1 MFPESTLLHS
11 VWWSLDLSLSL
22 KMAYILIST
31 LDSKFILDL
40 YHIIHSSVQV
50 NYLYFHQFDV
60 LNGATRPG
68 LGYVVFEICSFLK
81 YSRRGPDLSYC
92 LCLFIYIY
100 IFFLISF
107 SLMGVHFSSH
117 AHSGSYEV
125 HPISAIKRPLYQCYS
140 TTDARSSF
148 WQWPFPMLRQRW

>member
-1 MFPESTLLHS
+1 
-11 VWWSLDLSLSL
+11 
-22 KMAYILIST
+22 MAYILIST

-60 LNGATRPG
+60 LNGATGPG

-92 LCLFIYIY
+92 LYLFNYLFIYLSWECT
-100 IFFLISF
+100 FLVMLIVA
-107 SLMGVHFSSH
+107 L
-117 AHSGSYEV
+117 
-125 HPISAIKRPLYQCYS
+125 
-140 TTDARSSF
+140 TRSIPSV
-148 WQWPFPMLRQRW
+148 P